1 MKRKMTRV
9 KDAAKKCKKYMRKRN
24 STSSD
29 DIDSLQQ
36 ALIEAKRLA
45 QKCISH
51 LKSRDLSEHIS
62 NSKQLV
68 EKMKKYKQVL
78 QEGIDFINDSEGNPS
93 QKFKS

>member
-1 MKRKMTRV
+1 
-9 KDAAKKCKKYMRKRN
+9 MRKRN

>member
-1 MKRKMTRV
+1 MTRV

-78 QEGIDFINDSEGNPS
+78 QEGIDYINDSEGNPS